1 MVELV
6 VSMACPPKRWRPS
19 SSQEAGSDLIQGVQL
34 LWLRLAAPQGTAA
47 ARSAGGEA
55 ARGEAL
61 ATWNQSRSHPGVITV
76 TGGMEAG
83 HFGYRNSQ
91 T

>member
-1 MVELV
+1 M
-6 VSMACPPKRWRPS
+6 SPQKWRPS

-34 LWLRLAAPQGTAA
+34 RWLRLAAPQGTAA

-61 ATWNQSRSHPGVITV
+61 ATWNKSRSHRGDQWDGSGTILGTEIAKNELVHV
-76 TGGMEAG
+76 VVMM
-83 HFGYRNSQ
+83 
-91 T
+91 

>member
-6 VSMACPPKRWRPS
+6 KHGMSPQKWRPS
-19 SSQEAGSDLIQGVQL
+19 SSQEAAGSDLIQGVQL

-61 ATWNQSRSHPGVITV
+61 ATWNKSRSHPV
-76 TGGMEAG
+76 TCGMEAG

>member
-6 VSMACPPKRWRPS
+6 KHVSMFPEKWRPS
-19 SSQEAGSDLIQGVQL
+19 SSQEAAGSDLIQGVQL

-47 ARSAGGEA
+47 ARSAGAEA

-61 ATWNQSRSHPGVITV
+61 ATWNKSRSHPGV
-76 TGGMEAG
+76 TGRMEG
-83 HFGYRNSQ
+83 GNFGYRNNQ
-91 T
+91 K